1 MKFFK
6 KYSFTLK
13 QDKKYRMENRKQMIY
28 LNPTISLILLQKP
41 VLEKANTTLGELEKS
56 GFITLAGLEQ
66 LTRQVLSPEQRGY
79 RVFILRQAWLNG
91 FAGLQGQG
99 DCKEQ
104 DKGEWDKLQLLVLWV
119 PTSWDLRD
127 PDFAGSKLSYR
138 GREAGGYVKF

>member
-79 RVFILRQAWLNG
+79 RVFILRQA
-91 FAGLQGQG
+91 
-99 DCKEQ
+99 
-104 DKGEWDKLQLLVLWV
+104 
-119 PTSWDLRD
+119 
-127 PDFAGSKLSYR
+127 
-138 GREAGGYVKF
+138 